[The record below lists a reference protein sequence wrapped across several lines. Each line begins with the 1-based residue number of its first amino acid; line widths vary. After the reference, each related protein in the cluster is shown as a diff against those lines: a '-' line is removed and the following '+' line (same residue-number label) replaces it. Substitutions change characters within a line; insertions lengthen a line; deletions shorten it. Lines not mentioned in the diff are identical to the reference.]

1 MSILDDYN
9 ISFTNKVIVFSS
21 DQKYNVKIADHHV
34 SDNFWGYFLNHF
46 KSVSDI
52 DEIAG
57 DIDFIQSEGRYDP
70 EYCLEIYLDKLTVRY
85 TDTTARFLDEKD
97 YFIQEISLSDYKAVL
112 LLWKDFLQIP
122 PLDFES
128 L

>member
-1 MSILDDYN
+1 MHYGESIRLYQ
-9 ISFTNKVIVFSS
+9 VI
-21 DQKYNVKIADHHV
+21 
-34 SDNFWGYFLNHF
+34 

-52 DEIAG
+52 NEIAG

-97 YFIQEISLSDYKAVL
+97 YFIQEISLIDYKAVL

-122 PLDFES
+122 PMDFES

>member
-9 ISFTNKVIVFSS
+9 ISFTNKVIVFNS